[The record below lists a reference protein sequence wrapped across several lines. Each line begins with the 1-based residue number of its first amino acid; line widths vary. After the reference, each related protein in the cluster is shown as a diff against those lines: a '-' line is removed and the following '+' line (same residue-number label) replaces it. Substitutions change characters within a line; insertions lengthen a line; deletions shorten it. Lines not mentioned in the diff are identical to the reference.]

1 MLALE
6 KIGHR
11 EASRRVIVDHT
22 SVSGGRP
29 IEIEEYFP
37 SVRSTPEGASPVVA
51 DGVLLLP

>member
-29 IEIEEYFP
+29 IEIEE
-37 SVRSTPEGASPVVA
+37 
-51 DGVLLLP
+51 